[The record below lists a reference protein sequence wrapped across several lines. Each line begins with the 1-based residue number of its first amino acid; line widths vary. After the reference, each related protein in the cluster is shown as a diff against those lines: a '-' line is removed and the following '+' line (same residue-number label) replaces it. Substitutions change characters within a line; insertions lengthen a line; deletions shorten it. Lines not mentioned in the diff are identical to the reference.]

1 MRVSLSDHERHLSVH
16 IESWRAKNI
25 ERRLGVLWS
34 EREREREWME
44 GGEIC
49 VALTVLAEPATSET
63 REWKPSQASW
73 SPRAP
78 WSQPGERRREAD
90 RGVRESE
97 MVSEWLL
104 TDLNI
109 DPTVIDILDE
119 TIANDSSDED
129 AEGDL

>member
-1 MRVSLSDHERHLSVH
+1 
-16 IESWRAKNI
+16 
-25 ERRLGVLWS
+25 
-34 EREREREWME
+34 
-44 GGEIC
+44 
-49 VALTVLAEPATSET
+49 
-63 REWKPSQASW
+63 
-73 SPRAP
+73 
-78 WSQPGERRREAD
+78 
-90 RGVRESE
+90 